1 MNLDELQSL
10 VDMVQNSQLRE
21 ITLKQG
27 DRRLTIRRD
36 PQLGATQTLSDLEM
50 MSEASLLGSQE
61 LTTTVHA
68 PEAVSY
74 QDVSAPYV
82 GVFCHLRPMV
92 GMGSRITNGQTLC
105 TIQSMDIH
113 NEVVVEVD
121 GQVIDIHVEDNQPVE
136 FGQILYTIEVNSSPN
151 V

>member
-36 PQLGATQTLSDLEM
+36 PLQGTAAAFGDVEGLMEGGAPGAGDLLVV
-50 MSEASLLGSQE
+50 ASAPD
-61 LTTTVHA
+61 TVRYH
-68 PEAVSY
+68 
-74 QDVSAPYV
+74 DVTAPYV
-82 GVFCHLRPMV
+82 GIFCHLRPMV

-113 NEVVVEVD
+113 NEVVVDVD
-121 GQVIDIHVEDNQPVE
+121 GQVIDIHVDDNQPVE
-136 FGQILYTIEVNSSPN
+136 FGQILYSIEVNSSTD

>member
-36 PQLGATQTLSDLEM
+36 PLRGTMQTVGDIESLSDAS
-50 MSEASLLGSQE
+50 MSGSQDLVAIE
-61 LTTTVHA
+61 PDSQT
-68 PEAVSY
+68 VSY
-74 QDVSAPYV
+74 HDVTAPYV
-82 GVFCHLRPMV
+82 GIFCHLRPMV

-113 NEVVVEVD
+113 NEVVVDVD
-121 GQVIDIHVEDNQPVE
+121 GQVIDIHVDDNQPVE
-136 FGQILYTIEVNSSPN
+136 FGQILYSIEVNSSPD

>member
-50 MSEASLLGSQE
+50 MSEA
-61 LTTTVHA
+61 
-68 PEAVSY
+68 
-74 QDVSAPYV
+74 
-82 GVFCHLRPMV
+82 
-92 GMGSRITNGQTLC
+92 
-105 TIQSMDIH
+105 
-113 NEVVVEVD
+113 
-121 GQVIDIHVEDNQPVE
+121 
-136 FGQILYTIEVNSSPN
+136 
-151 V
+151 